1 MLTIAKAVEFL
12 AKYQNKKIFIVVKS
26 PATYLEMIKLGAVIP
41 EINVGGIYFAEGRS
55 QISKTVY
62 VDDAVNWCI

>member
-1 MLTIAKAVEFL
+1 
-12 AKYQNKKIFIVVKS
+12 
-26 PATYLEMIKLGAVIP
+26 MIKLGAVIP

-62 VDDAVNWCI
+62 VDDAMIDVFKQLHALNVKLEVRATPSDTSQDLMSLL